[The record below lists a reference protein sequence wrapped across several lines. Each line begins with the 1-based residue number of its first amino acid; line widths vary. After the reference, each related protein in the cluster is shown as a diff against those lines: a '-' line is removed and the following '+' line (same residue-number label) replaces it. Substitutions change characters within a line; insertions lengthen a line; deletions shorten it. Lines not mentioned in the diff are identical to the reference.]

1 RNSESLSLFIQN
13 FYLIIFIFFSGEK
26 TELKLKNKLNSSQQL
41 LKDFIPTTIEKRRLF
56 SLYSILNNKRSDS
69 NFIGGFEALP
79 VNTRSLEGIRNNC
92 YFSPIQC
99 YYMDE
104 RKRRSVK

>member
-1 RNSESLSLFIQN
+1 MFLTFKSLLFLVICEVLISIVCSTNNEQQHSLLETKTQN
-13 FYLIIFIFFSGEK
+13 NNLPREM
-26 TELKLKNKLNSSQQL
+26 
-41 LKDFIPTTIEKRRLF
+41 DKRHLF

-69 NFIGGFEALP
+69 NFLGGFDALS

-99 YYMDE
+99 YYMEE

>member
-1 RNSESLSLFIQN
+1 MLHSFKYLLIVVICEV
-13 FYLIIFIFFSGEK
+13 LIILCSANKEQHSLLETK
-26 TELKLKNKLNSSQQL
+26 TKFNMPQGL
-41 LKDFIPTTIEKRRLF
+41 IPKEMEKRRLF

-69 NFIGGFEALP
+69 DFLGGFDALP

-104 RKRRSVK
+104 RKRRSV

>member
-1 RNSESLSLFIQN
+1 MFLTFKYLLILVISEVLISIVCSANNEQHNSLLETKTQN
-13 FYLIIFIFFSGEK
+13 NNPREM
-26 TELKLKNKLNSSQQL
+26 
-41 LKDFIPTTIEKRRLF
+41 DKRHLF
-56 SLYSILNNKRSDS
+56 SLYSILNDKRSDS
-69 NFIGGFEALP
+69 NFLGGFDALS

-99 YYMDE
+99 YYMEE